1 MAQQTVIIPGVGTY
15 TGTNPGN
22 LQKIGG
28 SGSGSSG
35 TDIEAINASGTP
47 ISINTG
53 NSAEGLQSLGAS
65 ISDSFSSLMS
75 MINENS
81 DKNNAWSAEQAQKQ
95 MDFQREQNQI
105 AMDFNSLEAAKNRDW
120 QEMMS
125 NTAHQREI
133 RDLQAAGLN
142 PVLSASGGNGAAVTS
157 GATASGVT
165 SAGAKGDADQ
175 SRNAALAQMYGTL
188 MNAQTSMYN
197 ANLSAKTN
205 LAIADKQAA
214 ASAYAAQLAAE
225 TARTNNPWQLI
236 STIADSFMSGS
247 YSGNRGSGIGN
258 LAAGTSQNLYNWYN
272 NLMDYAE
279 NSNNPVVRAIANRH
293 VGSWVYNR
301 LRKK

>member
-1 MAQQTVIIPGVGTY
+1 MAQQTVVIPGVGSY

-22 LQKIGG
+22 LIKIGAG
-28 SGSGSSG
+28 SQS
-35 TDIEAINASGTP
+35 TDIDAINASGTP

-95 MDFQREQNQI
+95 MDFQREQNKI

-165 SAGAKGDADQ
+165 SAGAKGDTDQ

-188 MNAQTSMYN
+188 MSAQTSMYN

-225 TARTNNPWQLI
+225 TARYSNPYQLL
-236 STIADSFMSGS
+236 TQLVDMGFGDPN
-247 YSGNRGSGIGN
+247 GNRGSGFFGLSGYIQKKSDEIISK
-258 LAAGTSQNLYNWYN
+258 AQ
-272 NLMDYAE
+272 
-279 NSNNPVVRAIANRH
+279 NSNLGQKIH
-293 VGSWVYNR
+293 R
-301 LRKK
+301 LLGRNTGKF